1 MRIWI
6 KFAKQDLMRY
16 LSHLDLMRTWQRAV
30 RRAALPLVY
39 SRGFNPHPKL
49 SFASALPVGVASAA
63 EYADIYFAGEL
74 SAADMEKLQGA
85 LPAGLALLCWRSVP
99 EGIPP
104 LMSLVRAAAWSVP
117 LPAGVRKT
125 EARVEELLH
134 APFLPVRRKG
144 KKGEKTVD
152 IRPSVLQLAVDRPG
166 RRLTMLLAAGADG
179 GARPREVLELLAL
192 PGNGLQR
199 DEILLAAGPYLQAPM
214 AVLLKEKEVSLNAE
228 KDYYQLR
235 Q

>member
-6 KFAKQDLMRY
+6 KFAKQDLMCY
-16 LSHLDLMRTWQRAV
+16 LSHLDLMRTWQRAI

-39 SRGFNPHPKL
+39 SQGFNPHPKIA
-49 SFASALPVGVASAA
+49 FASALPVGVASTA
-63 EYADIYFAGEL
+63 EYADISFAKGIG
-74 SAADMEKLQGA
+74 AAEMEKLQDA
-85 LPAGLALLCWRSVP
+85 LPAGLPVLCWRPVP

-117 LPAGVRKT
+117 LPDDVQQI
-125 EARVEELLH
+125 EARVEELLG
-134 APFLPVRRKG
+134 AASLPVRRQG

-152 IRPSVLQLAVDRPG
+152 LRPALLRLAVDRPG
-166 RRLTMLLAAGADG
+166 RRLTMLLLAGADG
-179 GARPREVLELLAL
+179 GAKPREVLELLAL
-192 PGNGLQR
+192 PGDGLQR
-199 DEILLAAGPYLQAPM
+199 DEILLAAGAYLQAPM
-214 AVLLKEKEVSLNAE
+214 AVLLKGKEVSFNAE